1 MRTIHGAGVA
11 APAKLSRASRRSS
24 LTRVRRSN
32 WGVCRV
38 SIPDFPGHIRACRAA
53 GTTDTVSAAGLEPA
67 TARSEVGCAIRCAM
81 RAKHEYPRPGSNRHV
96 RCGTTVFE
104 TVASACFATGAWL
117 DCQDLNLDLRGQNP
131 TGCRLPHSPKGETWL
146 DCQDLNLKL
155 RVQSPA
161 GCQLP
166 HSPTSGSS
174 RPCTD
179 VSRVSTERPCHWTIE
194 PRRWPESNRLGLAL
208 QASGW
213 PFTFSAR
220 AARERLA
227 TCRAERGRRP
237 SRPAPR
243 SPCRRRSGPRSPL
256 GSVG

>member
-1 MRTIHGAGVA
+1 MPPQCAAVELGCLPGVDPEPPGPHPGVQSRWHHRHSAPSRTRTCNRPI
-11 APAKLSRASRRSS
+11 RS
-24 LTRVRRSN
+24 RVRYPLR
-32 WGVCRV
+32 
-38 SIPDFPGHIRACRAA
+38 HA
-53 GTTDTVSAAGLEPA
+53 GQ
-67 TARSEVGCAIRCAM
+67 
-81 RAKHEYPRPGSNRHV
+81 HEYPRPGSNRHV

-117 DCQDLNLDLRGQNP
+117 GHQDLNLDLRGQNP
-131 TGCRLPHSPKGETWL
+131 TGCRLPHGPKGEAWL

-155 RVQSPA
+155 RVQGPA

-213 PFTFSAR
+213 PFTFSAST
-220 AARERLA
+220 ARERLA
-227 TCRAERGRRP
+227 TCRAGRGRRP
-237 SRPAPR
+237 SAPLSACRHLFRRLRLVVTVRGPAYRTPELMVR
-243 SPCRRRSGPRSPL
+243 GVR
-256 GSVG
+256 